1 MIVRIL
7 GEGQFSLDDEHGD
20 VLNALD
26 AGLEQAVESDDD
38 ESFRAALRDLLAKV
52 RTLGTPLPADSL
64 EESDAILP
72 DEEAHVDEVRAMLA
86 DTSEGLIPG

>member
-7 GEGQFSLDDEHGD
+7 GEGQYVLDDTHSD

-26 AGLEQAVESDDD
+26 TGLEEAVESDDD
-38 ESFRAALRDLLAKV
+38 TRFRAALSDLLAKV
-52 RTLGTPLPADSL
+52 RALGTPLAADSL
-64 EESDAILP
+64 QESDAILP

-86 DTSEGLIPG
+86 DSAKGLIPG